1 MSLLPFHLG
10 LMATATAAMLA
21 AIIVARFFRKKK
33 WWLRAHKSLNLAAV
47 GLAFSGFVLAFIMVQ
62 SSGGPHF
69 RVSHAIFGGVALL
82 FMIAMPS
89 LGLMIFK
96 SKDKKKTARL
106 RIAHR
111 WLGRLAA
118 ILCCFAVVAGLVL
131 IGVL

>member
-1 MSLLPFHLG
+1 MSLFPFHLA

-21 AIIVARFFRKKK
+21 AIVVARFFRKKK
-33 WWLRAHKSLNLAAV
+33 WWLKAHKSLNLAAV
-47 GLAFSGFVLAFIMVQ
+47 GLALSGFVLALIMVQ

-69 RVSHAIFGGVALL
+69 RVSHAVFGGVALL
-82 FMIAMPS
+82 FLISMPF
-89 LGLMIFK
+89 LGFMIFK

-118 ILCCFAVVAGLVL
+118 ILCCVAVVAGLFL